1 MTSWV
6 RGLDFNFHD
15 SKQIEVYLQS
25 VSKNY
30 STFTNLYSIG
40 KSVQGRELWVLVLG
54 KYPME
59 HKVGIPEFK
68 YVGNMHGDEVVGR
81 EMLLHLIDYLVKN
94 YGADSTVTRLID
106 SSRLHV
112 LPSMNPDGF
121 EASAPPDCV
130 FSKGSE
136 LVDGVSR
143 SPDHDVFVHLAKTYS
158 YNHTTMHTG
167 TQCGSLTFPD
177 GITNGYQ
184 WYTLIGGMQDYNYVW
199 GQCFEITLELS
210 CCKYPPADQ
219 LADFWQENR
228 AALLAYMQQVHLGV
242 KGQVLDVD
250 GNPIPSAV
258 VEVQGRNNI
267 CPYKTNKHGEYYRL
281 LLPGMYTFVVTVPGR
296 EPMKKTLQIPNG
308 PESFSA
314 LKYDFV
320 FQSNSPTSDSV
331 ATDSCTTANHS
342 SNNAA
347 ASLQAPHFAILLALA
362 GAAAM
367 SGLVHS

>member
-1 MTSWV
+1 MFLRTVLHCLWIGSMTSWV

-94 YGADSTVTRLID
+94 YGADPTITRLID

-130 FSKGSE
+130 FSKGRYNRNN
-136 LVDGVSR
+136 VDLNR
-143 SPDHDVFVHLAKTYS
+143 
-158 YNHTTMHTG
+158 N
-167 TQCGSLTFPD
+167 FPD
-177 GITNGYQ
+177 TFSMAASSS
-184 WYTLIGGMQDYNYVW
+184 MQPET
-199 GQCFEITLELS
+199 Q
-210 CCKYPPADQ
+210 
-219 LADFWQENR
+219 
-228 AALLAYMQQVHLGV
+228 
-242 KGQVLDVD
+242 
-250 GNPIPSAV
+250 AV
-258 VEVQGRNNI
+258 MSWIQS
-267 CPYKTNKHGEYYRL
+267 
-281 LLPGMYTFVVTVPGR
+281 
-296 EPMKKTLQIPNG
+296 
-308 PESFSA
+308 ESFVLSA
-314 LKYDFV
+314 NLHGGTVVASYPYDN
-320 FQSNSPTSDSV
+320 SNGGAV
-331 ATDSCTTANHS
+331 YK
-342 SNNAA
+342 
-347 ASLQAPHFAILLALA
+347 LLALQPA
-362 GAAAM
+362 GHT
-367 SGLVHS
+367 SLG